1 MALEWLLLIPAGV
14 ALAYQ
19 VMALT
24 ASAVFNEKRRTRY
37 SRPVLSSLPPV
48 SILKPVRG
56 LDDRLL
62 EALESHLEQD
72 YPEYEILLGVH
83 STEDP
88 AWPVLERLIQ
98 QHPDKAV
105 RLIVSSTHAANA
117 KVGVLVDLAREA
129 RHAVWLVNDA
139 DITAPKDYLRRVVA
153 PLDDEATGLVTC
165 LYRADASSVAGRFEA
180 LVIATDFIPST
191 LVAPMVGVREF
202 GLGSTLCFRAGD
214 LRAAGGF
221 ESLRDYI
228 ADDYQ
233 LAKSITA
240 SGKRAV
246 FSEVVVQT
254 TLSDPAWIDVW
265 RHQLRWART
274 IRGARPDGFAGLP
287 VTHAGVWALA
297 CAAAGAWP
305 MAATLWLARTAAG
318 VAGGF
323 VVLKHWPALALA
335 PFLPLCDFWGF
346 AIWAAA
352 WAGRQV
358 HWRNRTYVLGRGGRI
373 LAEEP
378 MDLPGENEVRVPEQ
392 QKEPTHRS

>member
-1 MALEWLLLIPAGV
+1 MEWILLIPAGIS
-14 ALAYQ
+14 LAYQ
-19 VMALT
+19 VMSLM
-24 ASAVFNEKRRTRY
+24 ASVMFNEKRRTRY

-56 LDDRLL
+56 LDERLV
-62 EALESHLEQD
+62 EALESHLAQD

-83 STEDP
+83 SKEDP
-88 AWPVLERLIQ
+88 AWPVLENLLQR
-98 QHPDKAV
+98 HPDKAV
-105 RLIVSSTHAANA
+105 RLIVSSTPSANA
-117 KVGVLVDLAREA
+117 KVGVLIDLAREA
-129 RHAVWLVNDA
+129 RHEVWLVNDA
-139 DITAPKDYLRRVVA
+139 DITVPKDYLRRVVA
-153 PLDDEATGLVTC
+153 PLDDASTGLVTC
-165 LYRADASSVAGRFEA
+165 LYKADASSMAGRFEA

-221 ESLRDYI
+221 EALRDYI

-233 LAKSITA
+233 LAKAITA
-240 SGKRAV
+240 RGKRAT
-246 FSEVVVQT
+246 FSEVVVET

-305 MAATLWLARTAAG
+305 MAATVWFARVAAG

-323 VVLKHWPALALA
+323 VVLRHWPALIAA
-335 PFLPLCDFWGF
+335 PLLPLCDLWGF
-346 AIWAAA
+346 AVWVSA

-358 HWRNRTYVLGRGGRI
+358 HWRNRTYTLGRGGRI
-373 LAEEP
+373 LAEAP
-378 MDLPGENEVRVPEQ
+378 MQLPDEHQVRVPQ
-392 QKEPTHRS
+392 KQKETSHHQ

>member
-1 MALEWLLLIPAGV
+1 MDWILQIPAGI

-19 VMALT
+19 VLSLMA
-24 ASAVFNEKRRTRY
+24 SVVFNEKRRTRY

-62 EALESHLEQD
+62 EALESHLDQD

-83 STEDP
+83 SKEDP
-88 AWPVLERLIQ
+88 AWPVLENLIQ

-105 RLIVSSTHAANA
+105 RLIVSSTSAANA
-117 KVGVLVDLAREA
+117 KVGVLIDLAHQA
-129 RHAVWLVNDA
+129 RHEVWLVNDA
-139 DITAPKDYLRRVVA
+139 DITVPKDYLRRVVA
-153 PLDDEATGLVTC
+153 PLDEASTGLVTC
-165 LYRADASSVAGRFEA
+165 LYKADASSLAGRFEA

-221 ESLRDYI
+221 EALREYI

-240 SGKRAV
+240 SGKRAA
-246 FSEVVVQT
+246 FSEVVVET

-297 CAAAGAWP
+297 CAAVGAWP
-305 MAATLWLARTAAG
+305 MAVTLWFARATAGA
-318 VAGGF
+318 VGGF
-323 VVLKHWPALALA
+323 VVLRHWPALILA
-335 PFLPLCDFWGF
+335 PLLPLCDLWGF
-346 AIWAAA
+346 AVWASA
-352 WAGRQV
+352 WMGRQV
-358 HWRNRTYVLGRGGRI
+358 YWRNRTYTLGRGGRI
-373 LAEEP
+373 LAEAP
-378 MDLPGENEVRVPEQ
+378 AKLPDENAVRVPQQ
-392 QKEPTHRS
+392 QKEPTQRR